1 MIAPRYMRRA
11 AANVFRWTPTSFKG
25 CSCPILRMFGSPNSR
40 PNSPDCSHRHEV
52 QTVKDYQ
59 TAFRLSGKVALVTG
73 AGRGLGA
80 EISRAFAQVG
90 AKVLVTDMIEA
101 PAREV
106 VAEICAAGGVAEF
119 AILDVAQE
127 KQWQTAIQTAVT
139 RWGGLDVLV
148 NNAGV

>member
-1 MIAPRYMRRA
+1 MTPPASMPRA
-11 AANVFRWTPTSFKG
+11 AANAYRWTPTSFKER
-25 CSCPILRMFGSPNSR
+25 SCPIPRMFGSLNSR
-40 PNSPDCSHRHEV
+40 PNSPDCSHSHEV

-59 TAFRLSGKVALVTG
+59 TAFRLNGKVALVTG

-106 VAEICAAGGVAEF
+106 VAEICAAGG
-119 AILDVAQE
+119 
-127 KQWQTAIQTAVT
+127 
-139 RWGGLDVLV
+139 
-148 NNAGV
+148 